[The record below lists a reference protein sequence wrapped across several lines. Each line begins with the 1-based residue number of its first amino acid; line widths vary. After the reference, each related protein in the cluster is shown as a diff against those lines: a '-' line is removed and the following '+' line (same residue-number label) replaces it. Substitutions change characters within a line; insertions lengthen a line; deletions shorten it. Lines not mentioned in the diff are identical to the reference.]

1 MAEKKSD
8 KEKAK
13 DKKVK
18 ELLSQLTSKDESVQ
32 VTAVKSLK
40 VHGNESVIEPL
51 IQVLN
56 VTTSD
61 KLNAEIVDLLNTI
74 KSTKVPPEIV
84 RCLNNQDY
92 KGTHQVLLASI
103 WNSGLDYRQYMGDIA
118 NATVQGDFMYAMEC
132 LTILENL
139 EGKLDENEI
148 MDALLVFKSYLVEN
162 KEDDATKTNLLQ
174 EIVILLQQMND
185 TV

>member
-13 DKKVK
+13 AKKVK
-18 ELLSQLTSKDESVQ
+18 ELLLQLSTKDEAEQ
-32 VTAVKSLK
+32 VKAIKSLK
-40 VHGNESVIEPL
+40 VHGNETAIEPL
-51 IQVLN
+51 VQVLS
-56 VTTSD
+56 VSKSS
-61 KLNAEIVDLLNTI
+61 KLNDEIIDLLNSI

-84 RCLNNQDY
+84 KCLNNDEY
-92 KGTHQVLLASI
+92 SASHQALLSSI

-118 NATVQGDFMYAMEC
+118 NATVKGDFMYAMEC

-139 EGKLDENEI
+139 EGKLDEDEI
-148 MDALLVFKSYLVEN
+148 MDALLVFKSYLVEH
-162 KEDDATKTNLLQ
+162 KEDEDNKISLLQ
-174 EIVILLQQMND
+174 EIVILLQNMND